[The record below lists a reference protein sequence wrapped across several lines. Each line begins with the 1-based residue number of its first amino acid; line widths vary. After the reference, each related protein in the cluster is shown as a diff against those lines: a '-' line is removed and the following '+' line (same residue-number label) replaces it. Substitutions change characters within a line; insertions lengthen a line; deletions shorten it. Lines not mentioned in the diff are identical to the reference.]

1 VAVSTRAER
10 DELARLQEDILYTE
24 KAHFAAADRAR
35 LAHLSL
41 GIVATVSSA
50 AAAATI
56 VGDTGPTLPAV
67 LALVGTLASA
77 LLTFLKP
84 EQVAQQHLA
93 AGRDLGAIR
102 VQARQVANLD
112 LGRVDDARPV
122 IRDLAEQKAAV
133 DRAAPG
139 VGNRAFERGRK
150 KISSGDFDH
159 DSV

>member
-1 VAVSTRAER
+1 MSTQAER
-10 DELARLQEDILYTE
+10 DEIARLQEDILYTE
-24 KAHFAAADRAR
+24 KAQFAAADRAR

-50 AAAATI
+50 AAAAAI

-112 LGRVDDARPV
+112 LGRVDDARPL

>member
-1 VAVSTRAER
+1 MSTQAER

-50 AAAATI
+50 AAAAAI

-93 AGRDLGAIR
+93 AGRHLGAIR
-102 VQARQVANLD
+102 VQARQVATLD
-112 LGRVDDARPV
+112 LGRVDDARPLV
-122 IRDLAEQKAAV
+122 RDLAEQKAAV

-139 VGNRAFERGRK
+139 VGNRAFKRGRK

>member
-1 VAVSTRAER
+1 MSTQAER

-24 KAHFAAADRAR
+24 KAHFAAADRAS

-50 AAAATI
+50 AAAAAI

-112 LGRVDDARPV
+112 LGRVGDARPLV
-122 IRDLAEQKAAV
+122 RDLAEQKAAV

-139 VGNRAFERGRK
+139 VGNRAFERSRK